1 LPEGGLQ
8 NQTAAKIVEGKSTYG
23 KVSCWPDWMFRF
35 RRRISSFLSI
45 PSSVCSVGDCTDSI
59 TSGYMTKENF
69 YVRGVVPS
77 ETSS

>member
-1 LPEGGLQ
+1 
-8 NQTAAKIVEGKSTYG
+8 
-23 KVSCWPDWMFRF
+23 MFRF